1 MDKLMLSKSETGRV
15 LGLSQSTI
23 DRMISTGRIA
33 IRRFGKRV
41 LVCRSE
47 IERLTKPSRSS
58 DFQSDNSQDLTAQP
72 GSKGL
77 EAGTE

>member
-1 MDKLMLSKSETGRV
+1 MDKLMLSKSETGRI

-23 DRMISTGRIA
+23 DRMISSGRIA

-41 LVCRSE
+41 LICRSE
-47 IERLTKPSRSS
+47 IERLTKPSPSNDS
-58 DFQSDNSQDLTAQP
+58 QLDNGQDLTGEP

-77 EAGTE
+77 VAGTE

>member
-1 MDKLMLSKSETGRV
+1 MDKLMLSKSETGRI

-23 DRMISTGRIA
+23 DRMISSGRIA

-41 LVCRSE
+41 LICRSE
-47 IERLTKPSRSS
+47 IKRLTKPSGSN
-58 DFQSDNSQDLTAQP
+58 NSQLDSGQDLTREQ

-77 EAGTE
+77 MAGTE